1 MRIGISVIVCCYNSA
16 DRLPETLR
24 HLAQQKVPQFINWE
38 VIIINNASTDNTYK
52 IAIESWKQYNAQ
64 AIGFKVFDIQTPGK
78 NYAFKKGVDE
88 AAFEYLLTCDDDN
101 RLGEH
106 YVANAFHIMQADT
119 SIGVL
124 GGRGIFDAEMPSWPE
139 ADQFKNSYVN
149 GSQTWA
155 KTDYW
160 VYGAGS
166 VCRKSIL
173 IEFYENNWQPITTGR
188 TGSKLICGE
197 DVELC
202 FMYYLN
208 GYKIVANDSLT
219 FRHFVP
225 LKRQN
230 ISYILKLYFWQ
241 SYSYVLLSPYLSL
254 IDKDTRGLNNRLDD
268 ILLSTKKALIKELTK
283 LAYQKLIRWK
293 SIDRMQQFTLQSYY
307 GTLLSV
313 YQNKKKM
320 IAHFNQLK
328 KVLNKPLPPLQN
340 GIVTAK

>member
-1 MRIGISVIVCCYNSA
+1 MQLGVSVIVCCYNSK
-16 DRLPETLR
+16 DKLPDTLR
-24 HLAQQKVPQFINWE
+24 HLAQQQVPPDVKWE
-38 VIIINNASTDNTYK
+38 IIIINNASTDNT
-52 IAIESWKQYNAQ
+52 ANVARQLWKDFNIHHVNFEVIDQPVAGLKNARE
-64 AIGFKVFDIQTPGK
+64 
-78 NYAFKKGVDE
+78 KGVSHSRYD
-88 AAFEYLLTCDDDN
+88 FMLFCDDDN
-101 RLGEH
+101 WLSPF
-106 YVANAFHIMQADT
+106 YVATVFAIMQADAL
-119 SIGVL
+119 IGVV
-124 GGRGIFDAEMPSWPE
+124 GGCGAFEPE
-139 ADQFKNSYVN
+139 QPVQNEIVEFKNSYVI
-149 GSQTWA
+149 GPQTWA
-155 KTDYW
+155 ATDHY
-160 VYGAGS
+160 VYGAG
-166 VCRKSIL
+166 CTYRKPAL
-173 IEFYENNWQPITTGR
+173 LDFYAKGWQPITLGR
-188 TGSKLICGE
+188 TGNRLTSGE